1 MSDVNIL
8 EEEKD
13 SDFGLVSAI
22 FAGIGVYVV
31 ALLAFSYLMSNSGSR
46 VENQT
51 ATDKIFL
58 LMSQVKPVKGPSTF
72 TFSAYDQIT
81 GNFKPRFQKANWIN
95 RIPSSDHVAVSPDGT
110 RIVACLKDEYQLII
124 ADVRTGNIITSKSIK
139 CEHPSFGANNELIY
153 VQRSAEDGW
162 KIVVEK
168 NNDII
173 KEVESVEKVYA
184 PQYFENSKKL
194 FYFKDVSESQQQI
207 ECNTE
212 SENQIIKTIDTKIK
226 TMALSPN
233 GEKIVLSTA
242 DKPIEILSTKSGK
255 SLWSLTNVSP
265 LKLIWSTDN
274 EHIYYLQN
282 EEEVG
287 GKDKVIRRVD
297 TSEPS
302 TEGEKLGSVDKN
314 VIAIWRSY

>member
-1 MSDVNIL
+1 MSDANIL

-58 LMSQVKPVKGPSTF
+58 LMSQVKPAKGPSTF
-72 TFSAYDQIT
+72 AFSAYDQIT
-81 GNFKPRFQKANWIN
+81 GSFKPRFQKASWIN

-124 ADVRTGNIITSKSIK
+124 ADVRNGNIITSKSIK

-153 VQRSAEDGW
+153 VQRCAEVGW
-162 KIVVEK
+162 KIIVEK
-168 NNDII
+168 NNVNI
-173 KEVESVEKVYA
+173 KEFESVEKVYA

-194 FYFKDVSESQQQI
+194 FYFKDVSESQQQQI
-207 ECNTE
+207 VCNTE
-212 SENQIIKTIDTKIK
+212 SENQTFKTFDTKIK
-226 TMALSPN
+226 AMALSPN
-233 GEKIVLSTA
+233 GEKIAVSTA
-242 DKPIEILSTKSGK
+242 DEPIEILSTKSGK
-255 SLWSLTNVSP
+255 SIWSLTDVSP

-274 EHIYYLQN
+274 EHIYYLQ
-282 EEEVG
+282 EEAG
-287 GKDKVIRRVD
+287 GKDKDIRRVD

-302 TEGEKLGSVDKN
+302 AEGEKLGSVDKN